1 MAQAKKQSES
11 ATGISNPT
19 YDAMTVLTNKLQ
31 SIATIEQYKQ
41 DVQGDD
47 ELQQCFEQIQE
58 RERADVDEL
67 QGIVARRLRQE

>member
-47 ELQQCFEQIQE
+47 ELRQCFEQIQE